1 MIKVSNAWKQAMSK
15 KLRDRI
21 YISVG
26 IGIINQE
33 AQSSGYVS
41 SESLYWS
48 NGKIFDGIENN
59 LYYATMEQDFF
70 KVDGSMYFA
79 PENNQFQTIVN
90 GEATLDILQPIRID
104 FPIFYGIKGITIDF
118 GEYYP
123 TQFTIETSE
132 KTITYDNNSKNF
144 TTNDV
149 LGETNYIIITPISMI
164 GGQQRFRIKNI
175 LFGVGLCYTNKHTK
189 SLSMSEDINSI
200 SNELP
205 SYSMDYSFFDVNNYF
220 NVDDENSFIK
230 FMETM
235 QKISISFG
243 VTLDDA
249 SIEWNQIATM
259 YLKDWSSKDGVVS
272 ISATDR
278 LTQMEDEYTLANR
291 LYDRTAY
298 EEAESILSDAGLEP
312 DEYYIDEYLNDV
324 MLHNPMPE
332 GTHKSCLQLLANA
345 CRCIIRQDENG
356 IIQIKANFANVIDP
370 AEIEVTDNGVA
381 TWSKPHNVLTGTN
394 IVYADMTKNF
404 FGMNGTMYFLPED
417 ESYLETSYVS
427 EQIANEFGDFD
438 ANLIP
443 FPYYDKTVTRNG
455 ITWTVNDD
463 GSVTANGTATEQSV
477 FNVDGR
483 TSELNFTTAGK
494 KYSLSGCPEGG
505 SSSKYRLQLGE
516 FADDKTTLIQGK
528 QDYGNGV
535 IFTSLE
541 HSYTNIT
548 IVVASGQTVE
558 NLTFYP
564 MLTEVAEDG
573 SYPTEYQPY
582 QQNPTLAIT
591 MPSAYTYFGVNIQF
605 DGNHPEELTIHTYKD
620 GNLIESVKFD
630 ELTQNRFLLNEFYQ
644 FDTMVFEFTKGYP
657 NNRVL
662 VNKISFG
669 DLSDYT
675 LTKTDMMSQPT
686 GYREKA
692 VKLVKCKI
700 YTYTADEDGNP
711 KEVEDNVFFTKQIN
725 EVGETKTIQNPL
737 VSTQEHAELLCN
749 WIGNYYYNNVS
760 YDVDYRGEPRIN
772 ATDIIHMDSDVLNN
786 LQVEISNHSLN
797 FNGGALSGRLELR
810 RALKMIGV

>member
-15 KLRDRI
+15 KLRERI
-21 YISVG
+21 YVSVG
-26 IGIINQE
+26 IGIVNQE

-41 SESLYWS
+41 SQSLYWS
-48 NGKIFDGIENN
+48 NGNIFNRIENN

-90 GEATLDILQPIRID
+90 GEVTLDILQSIRID

-132 KTITYDNNSKNF
+132 KTITYDNNSANF
-144 TTNDV
+144 ITNDV

-220 NVDDENSFIK
+220 DVDDENSFIK

-243 VTLDDA
+243 VTLDD
-249 SIEWNQIATM
+249 SSVEWNQIATM
-259 YLKDWSSKDGVVS
+259 YLKDWNSKDGVVS

-278 LTQMEDEYTLANR
+278 LTQMEDEYTLGNR
-291 LYDRTAY
+291 VYDRTAY
-298 EEAESILSDAGLEP
+298 AEAESIFADAGLEP
-312 DEYYIDEYLNDV
+312 DKYYIDEYLRDV
-324 MLHNPMPE
+324 PLHNPMPN
-332 GTHKSCLQLLANA
+332 GTHKECLQLLANA

-356 IIQIKANFANVIDP
+356 VIQIRANFANVIDP
-370 AEIEVTDNGVA
+370 TEIIVTNNGVA
-381 TWSKPHNVLTGTN
+381 SWSKPQNVLIGTN
-394 IVYADMTKNF
+394 IIYADMTKNF

-417 ESYLETSYVS
+417 GSYLETSYVS
-427 EQIANEFGDFD
+427 EQIAD
-438 ANLIP
+438 
-443 FPYYDKTVTRNG
+443 
-455 ITWTVNDD
+455 
-463 GSVTANGTATEQSV
+463 
-477 FNVDGR
+477 
-483 TSELNFTTAGK
+483 
-494 KYSLSGCPEGG
+494 
-505 SSSKYRLQLGE
+505 
-516 FADDKTTLIQGK
+516 
-528 QDYGNGV
+528 DYGLFQENPK
-535 IFTSLE
+535 L
-541 HSYTNIT
+541 T
-548 IVVASGQTVE
+548 IK
-558 NLTFYP
+558 
-564 MLTEVAEDG
+564 
-573 SYPTEYQPY
+573 
-582 QQNPTLAIT
+582 

-605 DGNHPEELTIHTYKD
+605 DGNHPKELIIHTYK
-620 GNLIESVKFD
+620 NETLIESVKFD
-630 ELTQNRFLLNEFYQ
+630 DLTQNSFLLNEFYQ

-675 LTKTDMMSQPT
+675 LTKTDMMSKPT

-692 VKLVKCKI
+692 VKFVKCKI
-700 YTYTADEDGNP
+700 YTYTTNEDGNP
-711 KEVEDNVFFTKQIN
+711 KVVEDNVFFTKKIN

-737 VSTQEHAELLCN
+737 VSTREHAELLCN

-810 RALKMIGV
+810 RALKMIGE

>member
-1 MIKVSNAWKQAMSK
+1 MVKVSNAWKQAMSK
-15 KLRDRI
+15 KLRERI
-21 YISVG
+21 YVSVG

-48 NGKIFDGIENN
+48 NGKIFDSIENN
-59 LYYATMEQDFF
+59 LYYATMEQNFF

-90 GEATLDILQPIRID
+90 GEVTLDILQPIRID

-132 KTITYDNNSKNF
+132 KTITYDNNSSNF

-205 SYSMDYSFFDVNNYF
+205 SYNMDYSFFDVNNYF

-243 VTLDDA
+243 VTLDDS

-278 LTQMEDEYTLANR
+278 LTQMEDEYTLGNR
-291 LYDRTAY
+291 IYDRTAY
-298 EEAESILSDAGLEP
+298 AEAESIFADAGLEP
-312 DEYYIDEYLNDV
+312 DEYYIDEYLRDV
-324 MLHNPMPE
+324 PLHNPMPN
-332 GTHKSCLQLLANA
+332 GTHKECLQLLANA

-356 IIQIKANFANVIDP
+356 VIQIRANFANVIGP
-370 AEIEVTDNGVA
+370 TEIIVTNNGVA
-381 TWSKPHNVLTGTN
+381 SWSKPQNVLTGTN

-417 ESYLETSYVS
+417 GSYLETSYVS
-427 EQIANEFGDFD
+427 EQIAD
-438 ANLIP
+438 
-443 FPYYDKTVTRNG
+443 
-455 ITWTVNDD
+455 
-463 GSVTANGTATEQSV
+463 
-477 FNVDGR
+477 
-483 TSELNFTTAGK
+483 
-494 KYSLSGCPEGG
+494 
-505 SSSKYRLQLGE
+505 
-516 FADDKTTLIQGK
+516 
-528 QDYGNGV
+528 DYGLFQENPK
-535 IFTSLE
+535 L
-541 HSYTNIT
+541 T
-548 IVVASGQTVE
+548 IK
-558 NLTFYP
+558 
-564 MLTEVAEDG
+564 
-573 SYPTEYQPY
+573 
-582 QQNPTLAIT
+582 
-591 MPSAYTYFGVNIQF
+591 MPSAYTYFGVNMQF
-605 DGNHPEELTIHTYKD
+605 DGNPPKELIIHTYKD
-620 GNLIESVKFD
+620 GILIGSVKFD
-630 ELTQNRFLLNEFYQ
+630 DLTQNSFLLNEFYQ

-675 LTKTDMMSQPT
+675 LTKTDMMSKPT

-692 VKLVKCKI
+692 VKFVKCKI
-700 YTYTADEDGNP
+700 YTYTTDEEGKP
-711 KEVEDNVFFTKQIN
+711 KEVEDDVFFTKKIN

-737 VSTQEHAELLCN
+737 VSTQGHAELLCN

-786 LQVEISNHSLN
+786 LQVEISNHLLK

-810 RALKMIGV
+810 RALKMIGE

>member
-15 KLRDRI
+15 KLRERI
-21 YISVG
+21 YVSVG
-26 IGIINQE
+26 IGIVNQE

-41 SESLYWS
+41 SQSLYWS
-48 NGKIFDGIENN
+48 NGNIFSRIENN

-90 GEATLDILQPIRID
+90 GEVTLDILQSIRID

-132 KTITYDNNSKNF
+132 KTITYDNNSANF
-144 TTNDV
+144 ITNDV
-149 LGETNYIIITPISMI
+149 LGETNYIIIKPISMI

-243 VTLDDA
+243 VTLDD
-249 SIEWNQIATM
+249 SSVEWNQIATM
-259 YLKDWSSKDGVVS
+259 YLKDWNSKDGVVS

-278 LTQMEDEYTLANR
+278 LTQMEDEYTLGNR
-291 LYDRTAY
+291 VYDRTAY
-298 EEAESILSDAGLEP
+298 AEAESIFSDAGLEP
-312 DEYYIDEYLNDV
+312 DEYYIDEYLNDIT
-324 MLHNPMPE
+324 LHNPMPD
-332 GTHKSCLQLLANA
+332 GTHKECLQLLANA

-356 IIQIKANFANVIDP
+356 VIQIRANFANVIDP
-370 AEIEVTDNGVA
+370 TEISVTNNGIA
-381 TWSKPHNVLTGTN
+381 SWSKPQNVLIGTN
-394 IVYADMTKNF
+394 IIYADMTKNF
-404 FGMNGTMYFLPED
+404 FGMNGTMYFMPED

-427 EQIANEFGDFD
+427 EQIAN
-438 ANLIP
+438 
-443 FPYYDKTVTRNG
+443 
-455 ITWTVNDD
+455 
-463 GSVTANGTATEQSV
+463 
-477 FNVDGR
+477 
-483 TSELNFTTAGK
+483 
-494 KYSLSGCPEGG
+494 
-505 SSSKYRLQLGE
+505 
-516 FADDKTTLIQGK
+516 
-528 QDYGNGV
+528 DYGLFQENPQ
-535 IFTSLE
+535 L
-541 HSYTNIT
+541 T
-548 IVVASGQTVE
+548 IK
-558 NLTFYP
+558 
-564 MLTEVAEDG
+564 
-573 SYPTEYQPY
+573 
-582 QQNPTLAIT
+582 
-591 MPSAYTYFGVNIQF
+591 MPFAYTYFGVNIQF
-605 DGNHPEELTIHTYKD
+605 DGNHPKELIIHTYKD
-620 GNLIESVKFD
+620 ENLIENVKFD
-630 ELTQNRFLLNEFYQ
+630 DLTQNNFLLNEFYQ

-675 LTKTDMMSQPT
+675 LTKTDMMSKPT

-692 VKLVKCKI
+692 VKFVKCKI
-700 YTYTADEDGNP
+700 YTYTTDEEGNP
-711 KEVEDNVFFTKQIN
+711 KEIEDNVFFTKQIN

-737 VSTQEHAELLCN
+737 VSTHEHAELLCN

-810 RALKMIGV
+810 RALKMIGE

>member
-70 KVDGSMYFA
+70 KLDGSMYFA

-90 GEATLDILQPIRID
+90 GEVTQDILQPIRID
-104 FPIFYGIKGITIDF
+104 FPTFYGIKGITIDF

-123 TQFTIETSE
+123 TQFTIETRA
-132 KTITYDNNSKNF
+132 KTITYENNGKNF

-149 LGETNYIIITPISMI
+149 LGETDYIVLTPIEMV

-189 SLSMSEDINSI
+189 SLSMTEDVNSI

-205 SYSMDYSFFDVNNYF
+205 NYNMNYSFFDVNNYF
-220 NVDDENSFIK
+220 NVDDENSFIR

-278 LTQMEDEYTLANR
+278 LTQIEDEYTLANR

-298 EEAESILSDAGLEP
+298 EEAESIFSDAGLEP
-312 DEYYIDEYLNDV
+312 DEYYIDEYLHDII
-324 MLHNPMPE
+324 LHNPMPE

-345 CRCIIRQDENG
+345 CRCIIRQNENG

-370 AEIEVTDNGVA
+370 TEIEVTDNGIA
-381 TWSKPHNVLTGTN
+381 AWSKPHNVLIGTN

-404 FGMNGTMYFLPED
+404 FSTNGSMYFLPED
-417 ESYLETSYVS
+417 SNYLETSYVS
-427 EQIANEFGDFD
+427 EQIAD
-438 ANLIP
+438 
-443 FPYYDKTVTRNG
+443 
-455 ITWTVNDD
+455 
-463 GSVTANGTATEQSV
+463 
-477 FNVDGR
+477 
-483 TSELNFTTAGK
+483 
-494 KYSLSGCPEGG
+494 
-505 SSSKYRLQLGE
+505 
-516 FADDKTTLIQGK
+516 
-528 QDYGNGV
+528 DYGL
-535 IFTSLE
+535 FQE
-541 HSYTNIT
+541 
-548 IVVASGQTVE
+548 
-558 NLTFYP
+558 
-564 MLTEVAEDG
+564 
-573 SYPTEYQPY
+573 
-582 QQNPTLAIT
+582 NPTLAIT

-605 DGNHPEELTIHTYKD
+605 DGNHPEELMIHTYKD

-630 ELTQNRFLLNEFYQ
+630 NLAKKCFLFHEFYQ
-644 FDTMVFEFTKGYP
+644 FDTMVFEFTKANP
-657 NNRVL
+657 NNRIL
-662 VNKISFG
+662 INKITFG

-675 LTKTDMMSQPT
+675 LTKTDMMSNPT

-700 YTYTADEDGNP
+700 YTYTTDENGKP
-711 KEVEDNVFFTKQIN
+711 KEVEDSVFFTKKIN
-725 EVGETKTIQNPL
+725 EVGDTKTIQNPL

-760 YDVDYRGEPRIN
+760 YNVDYRGEPRIN
-772 ATDIIHMDSDVLNN
+772 ATDIIHMESDVLNN
-786 LQVEISNHSLN
+786 LQVEISSHSLN
-797 FNGGALSGRLELR
+797 FNGGALSGKLELR

>member
-1 MIKVSNAWKQAMSK
+1 MVKVSNAWKQAMSK
-15 KLRDRI
+15 KLRERI
-21 YISVG
+21 YVSVG

-48 NGKIFDGIENN
+48 NGNIFDSIENN
-59 LYYATMEQDFF
+59 LYYATMEQNFF

-90 GEATLDILQPIRID
+90 GEVTLDILQPIRID
-104 FPIFYGIKGITIDF
+104 FPIYYGIKGITIDF

-123 TQFTIETSE
+123 TQFTIETSV
-132 KTITYDNNSKNF
+132 KTITYDNNSANF

-243 VTLDDA
+243 VTLDDS

-278 LTQMEDEYTLANR
+278 LTQMEDEYTLGNR
-291 LYDRTAY
+291 IYDRTAY
-298 EEAESILSDAGLEP
+298 AEAESIFADAGLQP
-312 DEYYIDEYLNDV
+312 DEYYIDEYLRDV
-324 MLHNPMPE
+324 PLHNPMPD
-332 GTHKSCLQLLANA
+332 GTHKECLQLLANA

-356 IIQIKANFANVIDP
+356 VIQIRANFANVIDP
-370 AEIEVTDNGVA
+370 TEISVTNNGVA
-381 TWSKPHNVLTGTN
+381 SWSKPQNVLTGTN

-404 FGMNGTMYFLPED
+404 FSMNGTMYFLPED
-417 ESYLETSYVS
+417 ASYLETSYVS
-427 EQIANEFGDFD
+427 EQIAD
-438 ANLIP
+438 
-443 FPYYDKTVTRNG
+443 
-455 ITWTVNDD
+455 
-463 GSVTANGTATEQSV
+463 
-477 FNVDGR
+477 
-483 TSELNFTTAGK
+483 
-494 KYSLSGCPEGG
+494 
-505 SSSKYRLQLGE
+505 
-516 FADDKTTLIQGK
+516 
-528 QDYGNGV
+528 DYGLFQENPQ
-535 IFTSLE
+535 L
-541 HSYTNIT
+541 T
-548 IVVASGQTVE
+548 IK
-558 NLTFYP
+558 
-564 MLTEVAEDG
+564 
-573 SYPTEYQPY
+573 
-582 QQNPTLAIT
+582 

-605 DGNHPEELTIHTYKD
+605 DGNHPKELIIHTYKD
-620 GNLIESVKFD
+620 KNLIESVKFD
-630 ELTQNRFLLNEFYQ
+630 DLTQNSFLLNEFYQ

-675 LTKTDMMSQPT
+675 LTKTDMMSKPT

-692 VKLVKCKI
+692 VKFVKCKI
-700 YTYTADEDGNP
+700 YTYTTDEKGNP
-711 KEVEDNVFFTKQIN
+711 KEVEDNVFFTKKIN
-725 EVGETKTIQNPL
+725 EVGDTKTIQNPL
-737 VSTQEHAELLCN
+737 ISTQGHAELLCN

-786 LQVEISNHSLN
+786 LQVEISNHSLK

-810 RALKMIGV
+810 RALKMIGE

>member
-15 KLRDRI
+15 KLRERI
-21 YISVG
+21 YVSVG

-41 SESLYWS
+41 SQSLYWS
-48 NGKIFDGIENN
+48 NGKIFDSIENN
-59 LYYATMEQDFF
+59 LYYATMEQNFF
-70 KVDGSMYFA
+70 KCDGSMYFA

-90 GEATLDILQPIRID
+90 GEVTLDILQPIRID
-104 FPIFYGIKGITIDF
+104 FPTFYGIKGTTIDF

-132 KTITYDNNSKNF
+132 KTITYDNNSANF

-149 LGETNYIIITPISMI
+149 LGETNHIIITPISMI

-205 SYSMDYSFFDVNNYF
+205 SYSMNYSFFDVNNYF

-243 VTLDDA
+243 VTLDDS

-278 LTQMEDEYTLANR
+278 LTQMEDEYTLGNR
-291 LYDRTAY
+291 IYDRTAY
-298 EEAESILSDAGLEP
+298 AEAESIFSNAGLEP
-312 DEYYIDEYLNDV
+312 DEYYIDEYLNDI

-332 GTHKSCLQLLANA
+332 GTHKECLQLLANA

-356 IIQIKANFANVIDP
+356 VIQIRANFANVINP
-370 AEIEVTDNGVA
+370 TEISVTNNGVA
-381 TWSKPHNVLTGTN
+381 PWSKPQNVLTGTN

-417 ESYLETSYVS
+417 ASYLETSYVS
-427 EQIANEFGDFD
+427 EQIAD
-438 ANLIP
+438 
-443 FPYYDKTVTRNG
+443 
-455 ITWTVNDD
+455 
-463 GSVTANGTATEQSV
+463 
-477 FNVDGR
+477 
-483 TSELNFTTAGK
+483 
-494 KYSLSGCPEGG
+494 
-505 SSSKYRLQLGE
+505 
-516 FADDKTTLIQGK
+516 
-528 QDYGNGV
+528 DYGLFQENPK
-535 IFTSLE
+535 L
-541 HSYTNIT
+541 T
-548 IVVASGQTVE
+548 IK
-558 NLTFYP
+558 
-564 MLTEVAEDG
+564 
-573 SYPTEYQPY
+573 
-582 QQNPTLAIT
+582 

-605 DGNHPEELTIHTYKD
+605 DGNPPKELIIHTYK
-620 GNLIESVKFD
+620 NETLIESVKFD
-630 ELTQNRFLLNEFYQ
+630 DLTQNSFLLHEFYQ
-644 FDTMVFEFTKGYP
+644 FDKMVFEFTKGYP

-675 LTKTDMMSQPT
+675 LTKTDMMSKPT

-692 VKLVKCKI
+692 VKFVKCKI
-700 YTYTADEDGNP
+700 YTYTTDEDGNP
-711 KEVEDNVFFTKQIN
+711 KEVEDNVFFTKKIN
-725 EVGETKTIQNPL
+725 EVGDTKTIQNPL
-737 VSTQEHAELLCN
+737 VSTQAHAELLCN

-786 LQVEISNHSLN
+786 LQVEITNHSLK
-797 FNGGALSGRLELR
+797 FDGGALSGRLELR
-810 RALKMIGV
+810 RALKMIGE

>member
-15 KLRDRI
+15 KLRERI
-21 YISVG
+21 YVSVG

-41 SESLYWS
+41 SQSLYWS
-48 NGKIFDGIENN
+48 NGNIFDGVENK
-59 LYYATMEQDFF
+59 LYYATMEQNFF
-70 KVDGSMYFA
+70 RADGSMYFA

-90 GEATLDILQPIRID
+90 GEVTLNILQPIRID
-104 FPIFYGIKGITIDF
+104 FPTFYGIKGITIDF

-123 TQFTIETSE
+123 TKFTIETSE
-132 KTITYDNNSKNF
+132 KTITYDNNSANF

-205 SYSMDYSFFDVNNYF
+205 SYSMGYSFFDVNNYF

-243 VTLDDA
+243 VTLDDS

-278 LTQMEDEYTLANR
+278 LTQMEDEYTLGNR
-291 LYDRTAY
+291 IYDRTAY
-298 EEAESILSDAGLEP
+298 AEAESIFADAGLQP
-312 DEYYIDEYLNDV
+312 DEYYIDEYLRDV
-324 MLHNPMPE
+324 PLHNPMPE
-332 GTHKSCLQLLANA
+332 GTHKECLQLLANA

-356 IIQIKANFANVIDP
+356 VIQIRANFANVIDP
-370 AEIEVTDNGVA
+370 TEIIVTNNGVA
-381 TWSKPHNVLTGTN
+381 SWSKPQNVLTGTN

-417 ESYLETSYVS
+417 ASYLETSYVS
-427 EQIANEFGDFD
+427 EKI
-438 ANLIP
+438 
-443 FPYYDKTVTRNG
+443 
-455 ITWTVNDD
+455 
-463 GSVTANGTATEQSV
+463 
-477 FNVDGR
+477 
-483 TSELNFTTAGK
+483 
-494 KYSLSGCPEGG
+494 
-505 SSSKYRLQLGE
+505 
-516 FADDKTTLIQGK
+516 ADD
-528 QDYGNGV
+528 YGLFQENPK
-535 IFTSLE
+535 L
-541 HSYTNIT
+541 T
-548 IVVASGQTVE
+548 IK
-558 NLTFYP
+558 
-564 MLTEVAEDG
+564 
-573 SYPTEYQPY
+573 
-582 QQNPTLAIT
+582 

-605 DGNHPEELTIHTYKD
+605 DGNHPKELIIHTYKD
-620 GNLIESVKFD
+620 ENLIESVKFD
-630 ELTQNRFLLNEFYQ
+630 DLTQNSFLLNEFYQ
-644 FDTMVFEFTKGYP
+644 FDKMVFEFTKGYP

-675 LTKTDMMSQPT
+675 LTKTDMMSKPT

-692 VKLVKCKI
+692 VKFVKCKI
-700 YTYTADEDGNP
+700 YTYTTDAEGNP
-711 KEVEDNVFFTKQIN
+711 KEVEDNVFFTKKIN

-737 VSTQEHAELLCN
+737 VSTQAHAELLCN

-786 LQVEISNHSLN
+786 LQVEISNHSLK
-797 FNGGALSGRLELR
+797 FDGGALSGRLELR
-810 RALKMIGV
+810 RALKMIGE

>member
-1 MIKVSNAWKQAMSK
+1 MIKVSNAWKQAMAK
-15 KLRDRI
+15 KLRERI
-21 YISVG
+21 YVSVG

-41 SESLYWS
+41 SQSLYWS
-48 NGKIFDGIENN
+48 NGKIFDSIENN
-59 LYYATMEQDFF
+59 LYYATMEQNFF

-90 GEATLDILQPIRID
+90 GEVTLDILQPIRID
-104 FPIFYGIKGITIDF
+104 FPTFYGIKGITIDF

-205 SYSMDYSFFDVNNYF
+205 SYSMGYSFFDVNNYF

-243 VTLDDA
+243 VTLDDS

-278 LTQMEDEYTLANR
+278 LTQMEDEYTLGNR
-291 LYDRTAY
+291 IYDRTAY
-298 EEAESILSDAGLEP
+298 AEAESIFSDAGLEP
-312 DEYYIDEYLNDV
+312 DEYYIDEYLNDI
-324 MLHNPMPE
+324 MLHNPMPD
-332 GTHKSCLQLLANA
+332 GTHKECLQLLANA

-356 IIQIKANFANVIDP
+356 VIQIRANFANVIDP
-370 AEIEVTDNGVA
+370 TEISVTNNGIA
-381 TWSKPHNVLTGTN
+381 SWSKPQNVLIGTN
-394 IVYADMTKNF
+394 IVYADMTRNF
-404 FGMNGTMYFLPED
+404 FGMNGTMYFLPD
-417 ESYLETSYVS
+417 DASYLETSYVS
-427 EQIANEFGDFD
+427 EQIAD
-438 ANLIP
+438 
-443 FPYYDKTVTRNG
+443 
-455 ITWTVNDD
+455 
-463 GSVTANGTATEQSV
+463 
-477 FNVDGR
+477 
-483 TSELNFTTAGK
+483 
-494 KYSLSGCPEGG
+494 
-505 SSSKYRLQLGE
+505 
-516 FADDKTTLIQGK
+516 
-528 QDYGNGV
+528 DYGLFQENPK
-535 IFTSLE
+535 L
-541 HSYTNIT
+541 T
-548 IVVASGQTVE
+548 IK
-558 NLTFYP
+558 
-564 MLTEVAEDG
+564 
-573 SYPTEYQPY
+573 
-582 QQNPTLAIT
+582 

-605 DGNHPEELTIHTYKD
+605 DGNHPKELIIHTYKD
-620 GNLIESVKFD
+620 ETLIESVKFD
-630 ELTQNRFLLNEFYQ
+630 NLTQNSFLLNEFYQ
-644 FDTMVFEFTKGYP
+644 FDTMVFEFTKGYT

-675 LTKTDMMSQPT
+675 LTKTDMMSKPT
-686 GYREKA
+686 VYREKA
-692 VKLVKCKI
+692 VKFVKCKI
-700 YTYTADEDGNP
+700 YTYTTDEEGNP
-711 KEVEDNVFFTKQIN
+711 KEVEDNVFFTKKIN

-786 LQVEISNHSLN
+786 LQVEISNHSLR

-810 RALKMIGV
+810 RALKMIGE

>member
-1 MIKVSNAWKQAMSK
+1 MVKVSNAWKQAMSK
-15 KLRDRI
+15 KLRERI
-21 YISVG
+21 YVSVG

-48 NGKIFDGIENN
+48 NGKIFDSIENN
-59 LYYATMEQDFF
+59 LYYATMEQNFF

-90 GEATLDILQPIRID
+90 GEVTLDILQPIRID
-104 FPIFYGIKGITIDF
+104 FPIYYGIKGITIDF

-132 KTITYDNNSKNF
+132 KTITYDNNSANF

-205 SYSMDYSFFDVNNYF
+205 SYNMDYSFFDVNNYF

-243 VTLDDA
+243 VTLDDS
-249 SIEWNQIATM
+249 SIEWNQIAIM

-278 LTQMEDEYTLANR
+278 LTQMEDEYTLGNR
-291 LYDRTAY
+291 IYDRTAY
-298 EEAESILSDAGLEP
+298 AEAESIFSDAGFEP
-312 DEYYIDEYLNDV
+312 DEYYIDEYLRDV
-324 MLHNPMPE
+324 PLHNPMPN
-332 GTHKSCLQLLANA
+332 GTHKECLQLLANA

-356 IIQIKANFANVIDP
+356 VIQIRANFANVIGP
-370 AEIEVTDNGVA
+370 TEISVTDNGVA
-381 TWSKPHNVLTGTN
+381 LWSKPKNVLTGTN

-417 ESYLETSYVS
+417 GSYLETSYVS
-427 EQIANEFGDFD
+427 EQIAD
-438 ANLIP
+438 
-443 FPYYDKTVTRNG
+443 
-455 ITWTVNDD
+455 
-463 GSVTANGTATEQSV
+463 
-477 FNVDGR
+477 
-483 TSELNFTTAGK
+483 
-494 KYSLSGCPEGG
+494 
-505 SSSKYRLQLGE
+505 
-516 FADDKTTLIQGK
+516 
-528 QDYGNGV
+528 DYGLFQENPK
-535 IFTSLE
+535 L
-541 HSYTNIT
+541 T
-548 IVVASGQTVE
+548 IK
-558 NLTFYP
+558 
-564 MLTEVAEDG
+564 
-573 SYPTEYQPY
+573 
-582 QQNPTLAIT
+582 

-605 DGNHPEELTIHTYKD
+605 DGNHPKELIIHTYKD
-620 GNLIESVKFD
+620 ETLIESVKFD
-630 ELTQNRFLLNEFYQ
+630 DLTQNSFLLNEFYQ
-644 FDTMVFEFTKGYP
+644 FDTMVFEFTKGYQ

-675 LTKTDMMSQPT
+675 LTKTDMMSKPT

-692 VKLVKCKI
+692 VKFVKCKI
-700 YTYTADEDGNP
+700 YTYTTDEEGNP
-711 KEVEDNVFFTKQIN
+711 KEVEDNVFFTKKIN

-810 RALKMIGV
+810 RALKMIGE

>member
-15 KLRDRI
+15 KLRERI
-21 YISVG
+21 YVSVG
-26 IGIINQE
+26 IGIVNQE

-41 SESLYWS
+41 SQSLYWS
-48 NGKIFDGIENN
+48 NGKIFDSIENN
-59 LYYATMEQDFF
+59 LYYATMEQNYF

-90 GEATLDILQPIRID
+90 GEATLDILQSIRID

-132 KTITYDNNSKNF
+132 KTITYDNNSANF
-144 TTNDV
+144 ITNDV

-189 SLSMSEDINSI
+189 NLSMSEDINSI

-235 QKISISFG
+235 QKISVSFG
-243 VTLDDA
+243 VTLDDL
-249 SIEWNQIATM
+249 SIEWKQIATM

-278 LTQMEDEYTLANR
+278 LTQMEDEYTLGNR
-291 LYDRTAY
+291 VYDRTAY
-298 EEAESILSDAGLEP
+298 AEAESIFSDAGLVP
-312 DEYYIDEYLNDV
+312 DEYYIDEYLNDIT
-324 MLHNPMPE
+324 LHNPMPD
-332 GTHKSCLQLLANA
+332 GTHKECLQLLANA

-356 IIQIKANFANVIDP
+356 VIQIRANFANVIDP
-370 AEIEVTDNGVA
+370 TEISVTNNGIA
-381 TWSKPHNVLTGTN
+381 SWSKPQNVLIGTN
-394 IVYADMTKNF
+394 IIYADMTKNF
-404 FGMNGTMYFLPED
+404 FSMNGTMYFMPEV

-427 EQIANEFGDFD
+427 EQIAD
-438 ANLIP
+438 
-443 FPYYDKTVTRNG
+443 
-455 ITWTVNDD
+455 
-463 GSVTANGTATEQSV
+463 
-477 FNVDGR
+477 
-483 TSELNFTTAGK
+483 
-494 KYSLSGCPEGG
+494 
-505 SSSKYRLQLGE
+505 
-516 FADDKTTLIQGK
+516 
-528 QDYGNGV
+528 DYGLFQENPQ
-535 IFTSLE
+535 L
-541 HSYTNIT
+541 T
-548 IVVASGQTVE
+548 IK
-558 NLTFYP
+558 
-564 MLTEVAEDG
+564 
-573 SYPTEYQPY
+573 
-582 QQNPTLAIT
+582 
-591 MPSAYTYFGVNIQF
+591 MPFAYTYFGVNIQF
-605 DGNHPEELTIHTYKD
+605 DGNYPKELTIHTYRY

-630 ELTQNRFLLNEFYQ
+630 DLTQNNFLLNEFYQ

-675 LTKTDMMSQPT
+675 LTKTDMMSKPT

-692 VKLVKCKI
+692 VKFVKCKI
-700 YTYTADEDGNP
+700 YTYTTNEDGNP

-725 EVGETKTIQNPL
+725 EVGDTKTIQNPL
-737 VSTQEHAELLCN
+737 VSTHEHAELLCN

-810 RALKMIGV
+810 RALKMIGE

>member
-15 KLRDRI
+15 KLRERI
-21 YISVG
+21 YVSVG
-26 IGIINQE
+26 IGIVNQE

-41 SESLYWS
+41 SQSLYWS
-48 NGKIFDGIENN
+48 NGNIFNRIENN
-59 LYYATMEQDFF
+59 LYYATMEQNFF
-70 KVDGSMYFA
+70 RADGSMYFA

-90 GEATLDILQPIRID
+90 GEVTLDILQSIRID

-132 KTITYDNNSKNF
+132 KTITYDNNSANF

-149 LGETNYIIITPISMI
+149 LGETNYIIIKPISMI

-243 VTLDDA
+243 VTLDDL

-278 LTQMEDEYTLANR
+278 LTQMEDEYTLGNR
-291 LYDRTAY
+291 IYDRTAY
-298 EEAESILSDAGLEP
+298 AEAESIFADAGLQP
-312 DEYYIDEYLNDV
+312 DEYYIDEYLRDV
-324 MLHNPMPE
+324 PLHNPMPD
-332 GTHKSCLQLLANA
+332 GTHKECLQLLANA
-345 CRCIIRQDENG
+345 CRCIIQQDENG
-356 IIQIKANFANVIDP
+356 VIQIRANFANVIDP
-370 AEIEVTDNGVA
+370 TEISVTNNGIA
-381 TWSKPHNVLTGTN
+381 SWSKPQNVLIGTN
-394 IVYADMTKNF
+394 IIYADMTKNF
-404 FGMNGTMYFLPED
+404 FGMNGTMYFMPED
-417 ESYLETSYVS
+417 SNYLETSYVS
-427 EQIANEFGDFD
+427 EQIAD
-438 ANLIP
+438 
-443 FPYYDKTVTRNG
+443 
-455 ITWTVNDD
+455 
-463 GSVTANGTATEQSV
+463 
-477 FNVDGR
+477 
-483 TSELNFTTAGK
+483 
-494 KYSLSGCPEGG
+494 
-505 SSSKYRLQLGE
+505 
-516 FADDKTTLIQGK
+516 
-528 QDYGNGV
+528 DYGLFQENPQ
-535 IFTSLE
+535 L
-541 HSYTNIT
+541 T
-548 IVVASGQTVE
+548 IK
-558 NLTFYP
+558 
-564 MLTEVAEDG
+564 
-573 SYPTEYQPY
+573 
-582 QQNPTLAIT
+582 
-591 MPSAYTYFGVNIQF
+591 MPFAYTYFGVNIQF
-605 DGNHPEELTIHTYKD
+605 DGNHPKELIIHTYKD
-620 GNLIESVKFD
+620 VNLIESVKFD
-630 ELTQNRFLLNEFYQ
+630 GLTQNNFLLNEFYQ

-675 LTKTDMMSQPT
+675 LTKTDMMSKPT

-692 VKLVKCKI
+692 VKFVKCKI
-700 YTYTADEDGNP
+700 YTYTTDEKGNP
-711 KEVEDNVFFTKQIN
+711 KEVEDNVFFSKQIN

-810 RALKMIGV
+810 RALKMIGE